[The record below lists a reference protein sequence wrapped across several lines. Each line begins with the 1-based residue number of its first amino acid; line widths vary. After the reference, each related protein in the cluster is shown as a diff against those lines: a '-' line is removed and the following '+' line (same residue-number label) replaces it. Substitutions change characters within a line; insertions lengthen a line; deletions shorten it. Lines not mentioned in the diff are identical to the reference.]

1 MEKTISRK
9 EIMTYTPKNETLYQ
23 LALKFYPENVI
34 EGIYRI
40 NDKNNLYGKDLYL
53 LEKFMDYPINNKE
66 LIIN

>member
-1 MEKTISRK
+1 MGKTISRK
-9 EIMTYTPKNETLYQ
+9 EIMTYKAKDETLYQ
-23 LALKFYPENVI
+23 LACKFYPENVI

-53 LEKFMDYPINNKE
+53 LEKFMDYPIDKE